1 MPGDPDK
8 DRMERN
14 AESEDQAAAFASLS
28 RFLAPRIQQARDG
41 ILSTKSITDIK
52 KDARRLSGL

>member
-1 MPGDPDK
+1 MPCDTDK
-8 DRMERN
+8 GRLKKN
-14 AESEDQAAAFASLS
+14 ADSEDQAAAFESLS
-28 RFLAPRIQQARDG
+28 RFLAPRIEQARGG

>member
-1 MPGDPDK
+1 MPGDTDK
-8 DRMERN
+8 DRLEKY
-14 AESEDQAAAFASLS
+14 ADSEDQAAAFESLS

>member
-1 MPGDPDK
+1 MPGDRDK
-8 DRMERN
+8 DCMEKY
-14 AESEDQAAAFASLS
+14 ADCEDQAAAFESLS

-41 ILSTKSITDIK
+41 VLSTKSITDIK

>member
-1 MPGDPDK
+1 MSDDTEN
-8 DRMERN
+8 DR
-14 AESEDQAAAFASLS
+14 AKKHADSDDQDAAFESLS

>member
-1 MPGDPDK
+1 MSDDPENDCLK
-8 DRMERN
+8 KHVD
-14 AESEDQAAAFASLS
+14 SDDQDAAFESLS

-41 ILSTKSITDIK
+41 ILSTRSITDIK

>member
-8 DRMERN
+8 DRLKKN
-14 AESEDQAAAFASLS
+14 ADGEDQAAAFESLS
-28 RFLAPRIQQARDG
+28 QFPAPRIQQARDG
-41 ILSTKSITDIK
+41 KLSTKSITDIK